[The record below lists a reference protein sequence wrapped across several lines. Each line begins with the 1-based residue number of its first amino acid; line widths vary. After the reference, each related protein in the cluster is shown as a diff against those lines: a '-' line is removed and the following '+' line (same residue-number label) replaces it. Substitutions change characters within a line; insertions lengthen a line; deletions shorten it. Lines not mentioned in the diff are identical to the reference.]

1 MARGDEYCRRIGL
14 ESKFILPFLPLLL
27 GFILSAII
35 AVLAYQRGSLAPS
48 GVIGAMLVGTIIFA
62 SGGWTWA
69 LLLIVFFISSSAFS
83 HYRAH
88 MKEPL
93 AEKFQKGHRRDLG
106 QVLANGGWGALIAL
120 AFALTAQPVLFVAF
134 VGAMA
139 TVTADTWATELGV
152 LSARPPRLITNGR
165 VVPVG
170 TSGAIT
176 PLGTLAALAGALF
189 IGMVASLEALWYGV
203 ANALLGLPFID
214 LSMFLALWTSRAVAL
229 VPPAVVGGLAGALF
243 DSLLGAT
250 VQAIYFCDFDQKE
263 TESARHRCGR
273 DTRLIRGWRWLDNDG
288 VNFLASVFGS
298 IVAAGMYRAIR

>member
-1 MARGDEYCRRIGL
+1 MAGGDEYCRCVGL
-14 ESKFILPFLPLLL
+14 ESKFIVSFFNLLV
-27 GFILSAII
+27 GFVLSAII
-35 AVLAYQRGSLAPS
+35 AALAYQRGSLAPS

-62 SGGWTWA
+62 SGGWVWA
-69 LLLIVFFISSSAFS
+69 LLLVAFFVSSSALS
-83 HYRAH
+83 HYRART
-88 MKEPL
+88 KEPF
-93 AEKFQKGHRRDLG
+93 AEKFQKGQRRDLG

-120 AFALTAQPVLFVAF
+120 AFALTAQPILFVAF

-176 PLGTLAALAGALF
+176 PLGTLAAFVGAIF
-189 IGMVASLEALWYGV
+189 IGVVASLDTLWRGV
-203 ANALLGLPFID
+203 ENVLLGLPFID
-214 LSMFLALWTSRAVAL
+214 LSVSLALWPHSAAAW
-229 VPPAVVGGLAGALF
+229 VPSAAMSGLAGSLF

-250 VQAIYFCDFDQKE
+250 VQGIYFCDFDQKE

-288 VNFLASVFGS
+288 VNFGASVFGS
-298 IVAAGMYRAIR
+298 AVAAGIYWTMR

>member
-1 MARGDEYCRRIGL
+1 MP
-14 ESKFILPFLPLLL
+14 FINLFV

-35 AVLAYQRGSLAPS
+35 AVLAHQHGSLDPS

-62 SGGWTWA
+62 SGGWVWA
-69 LLLIVFFISSSAFS
+69 LLLIAFFSTSSALS
-83 HYRAH
+83 HYRARV
-88 MKEPL
+88 KEPL
-93 AEKFQKGHRRDLG
+93 AEKFQKGQRRDLG

-120 AFALTAQPVLFVAF
+120 AFALTAQPILFIAF
-134 VGAMA
+134 VGALA

-176 PLGTLAALAGALF
+176 PLGTLVALLGAIF
-189 IGMVASLEALWYGV
+189 IGVVASLDALWRDV
-203 ANALLGLPFID
+203 ENVLLGLPFID
-214 LSMFLALWTSRAVAL
+214 LSMFLAIWPHSAFAFVLAA
-229 VPPAVVGGLAGALF
+229 AVGGLAGALF

-263 TESARHRCGR
+263 TESVRHRCGR
-273 DTRLIRGWRWLDNDG
+273 EARLIHGWRWLDNDG
-288 VNFLASVFGS
+288 VNFGASVFGS
-298 IVAAGMYRAIR
+298 VVAAGMYWAIR